1 MLIDFLTPEDM
12 YPEIMAMSIEK
23 AQNWGLFMSHISE
36 AQKHTKGEG
45 VLVAVLDTG
54 VASHPCLDGAIF
66 GDKVNFTDSQTVLDQ
81 QGHGCVMPGD
91 KVWTDKHG
99 ITEIANVYNQT
110 VPDSIVISQ
119 KESTVVKF
127 IGSENINT
135 ISYVENGM
143 FEKRKI
149 LAVHEIDYVGEIYE
163 IDTGHDK
170 LRLTPWHP
178 VYCVSSRRGDKL
190 TVTRKRADQIS
201 IGDYILC
208 SGSFANNDENAKIPF
223 GTQHECCY
231 CGYVPKRGLGLRP
244 QCKSCNKTNWKKTRT
259 HLIELNTD
267 LAFWLGLVISDG
279 HLMLSSKTIS
289 FCGNNEQLVELFE
302 SLSFKLFGTQ
312 CKRNINSGTACHE
325 TRLHSTDVVSM
336 LFEYF
341 GIKQGHKSLTVE
353 VPSLISKSNLEIIGA
368 FCAGLIEGDGHI
380 DGNWRIRLCT
390 GSENFAS
397 GLSVL
402 LRTFGVSSF
411 VTTMN
416 SSSGFGNGNNYFHVR
431 ISPFNEMTSI
441 LRFKKGTGCPR
452 PKARKSR
459 TVKSISIIQYSGKL
473 YDFTV
478 DDSHNYT
485 ANSHIVSN
493 THVAGIIAA
502 REIDDNGVIG
512 VAPEAR
518 IMSVKVLNDSARGNY
533 GWIEQG
539 IHHAI
544 SNGADIINLS
554 LGSPQPPPPSLY
566 AAIQEAA
573 AKGIIVISASGND
586 AAAVNYPAR
595 YDEVIAVAAIDQ
607 QGNMAHFSSHDSAVD
622 VSAPGVGIYST
633 SLNNGYA
640 VLNGTSQAAPFVAGV
655 CALLLSHSRNT
666 AGVEQIK
673 GYLKMLEALDSVCD
687 PKGRAGHIGKDGDIG
702 FGIPD
707 FANVNWK

>member
-23 AQNWGLFMSHISE
+23 AQNWGILMSHISE

-54 VASHPCLDGAIF
+54 VASHQCLDAAIF

-81 QGHGCVMPGD
+81 QGHGCIMPD
-91 KVWTDKHG
+91 DIVWTSTHG
-99 ITEIANVYNQT
+99 LARIKDVWEQSIA
-110 VPDSIVISQ
+110 DSIVISP

-127 IGSENINT
+127 IEQSNIFTNSH
-135 ISYVENGM
+135 IENG
-143 FEKRKI
+143 FFATKR
-149 LAVHEIDYVGEIYE
+149 LQAVHKIDYEGEIHV
-163 IDTGHDK
+163 IKTKHAT

-178 VYCVSSRRGDKL
+178 VYCVTSRQGSDITIVK
-190 TVTRKRADQIS
+190 KRADEVTEN
-201 IGDYILC
+201 DHILC
-208 SGSFANNDENAKIPF
+208 AGKINNVSNHKVSFENQIACNFCNRKSKCGNNTRK
-223 GTQHECCY
+223 QC
-231 CGYVPKRGLGLRP
+231 RG
-244 QCKSCNKTNWKKTRT
+244 CNRHDWQQNTPSE
-259 HLIELNTD
+259 IELNAK
-267 LAFWLGLVISDG
+267 LAYWIGLVISDG
-279 HLMLSSKTIS
+279 HIMKNSKTVS
-289 FCGNNEQLVELFE
+289 FCGKNEKLIEKFEELTEELFALKCE
-302 SLSFKLFGTQ
+302 REQPRL
-312 CKRNINSGTACHE
+312 NS
-325 TRLHSTDVVSM
+325 HSTRVRSSNIIN
-336 LFEYF
+336 LLETHFNLKAE
-341 GIKQGHKSLTVE
+341 KKSLTVE
-353 VPSLISKSNLEIIGA
+353 LPSLIAKSNIEIVGA
-368 FCAGLIEGDGHI
+368 FIAGCVEGDGRV
-380 DGNWRIRLCT
+380 DKNWKIRLCT
-390 GSENFAS
+390 
-397 GLSVL
+397 
-402 LRTFGVSSF
+402 
-411 VTTMN
+411 N
-416 SSSGFGNGNNYFHVR
+416 SSKFAIQLNQLLHMHGINASISSLSGNSKHRIKNEYYHVR
-431 ISPFNEMTSI
+431 ISPFSELTNQLIYKRGDVSPNPKQQRTHKVESVSVEYY
-441 LRFKKGTGCPR
+441 KGE
-452 PKARKSR
+452 
-459 TVKSISIIQYSGKL
+459 L

-478 DDSHNYT
+478 EDSHNYV
-485 ANSHIVSN
+485 ANGCTVSN

-554 LGSPQPPPPSLY
+554 LGSSQPPPPSLY
-566 AAIQEAA
+566 AAIQEAV
-573 AKGIIVISASGND
+573 AKGIIVISAAGND

-607 QGNMAHFSSHDSAVD
+607 QGNMAHFSSHDAAVD

-640 VLNGTSQAAPFVAGV
+640 VLNGTSQAAPFVAGI

-666 AGVEQIK
+666 AGVEPIK

-687 PKGRAGHIGKDGDIG
+687 PKGRAGHVGKDGDIG

-707 FANVNWK
+707 FANVKWKQ